1 MPEYICSS
9 CGTAFEAEPDQNGQI
24 VCTHCK
30 SAMAEKSASRP
41 LPAGSKV
48 GGYEII
54 RHIAA
59 GGTGSVYLAEQI
71 AMERTVALKILN
83 PDQISREN
91 ADRFLEEARNTA
103 KFENQ
108 HVVSVIDTGISPEG
122 HYYIAMQY
130 VEGETLEEILQRG
143 RAFSE
148 EETLMIGITIAEAL
162 RSIWNKYKML
172 HKDIKPGN
180 IMLTPENEAMLLDM
194 GTAQERG
201 ASRLTDGN
209 IEGSP
214 YYMSPEQARGD
225 ALTESTD
232 LYSLGATMYQMVTGK
247 YLYDGP
253 DLESI
258 LRQHESAPFPD
269 PAVRVPE
276 MHVSEKMTA
285 ILRKMLEKRP
295 QDRYSSW
302 EDFIRDAKKLLGK
315 ILEKKGAAVSGKLQ
329 QKYMELES
337 GGIKRRTTVQNP
349 PSTLRFICFSLV
361 IFILAAGLLGGI
373 FFYLAVQKNSSNARL
388 LLEPIRKQTGGL
400 QMDPDAAEEAVK
412 KAEPY
417 FRRIGVLPSLRQE
430 LEKCRLKIS
439 EYRTLVQKEEKLITD
454 LESQTAEQLKLASEE
469 EEKAREAIRQHD
481 PKNGFKHFRQSSHIL
496 RTMSEKIKK
505 THFVLQPNLA
515 RADVLV
521 QRLRLAQNAIFREIR
536 LLRRPR
542 PVVRPR
548 PRPSEKKPVKKP
560 VPARKPTENPPDR
573 RQILQKQYSKVLEME
588 KNRIR
593 LQLLTRTPA
602 AKTVMPEVKVSR
614 KMIPE
619 SNRPFDQWYGRMKKL
634 NENAAK
640 VWNAIYDSHQKL
652 AGFYFTVPVDGKITR
667 MELRTIIRDE
677 VVLYHPGMP
686 NVRLAFNRLQ
696 GNEWLAFLN
705 QTARKNGLQKEL
717 EGYLL
722 LDGWFMAAGKSKDAF
737 IRQEMPV
744 MRKLYFDF
752 LTSGKAKLTESDKS
766 FLINKYKADPVFV
779 RYRTRLE
786 QSIGTRKEPGT
797 QERKQ

>member
-9 CGTAFEAEPDQNGQI
+9 CGTAFEAEPDQNGRI
-24 VCTHCK
+24 VCTNCK
-30 SAMAEKSASRP
+30 ASMAEKSASRP

-103 KFENQ
+103 KFENP

-214 YYMSPEQARGD
+214 YYMSPEQARGE

-253 DLESI
+253 DLDSI
-258 LRQHESAPFPD
+258 LRQHDSAPFPD

-276 MHVSEKMTA
+276 MHISEKMTA

-302 EDFIRDAKKLLGK
+302 EDFIRDAKKVLGK
-315 ILEKKGAAVSGKLQ
+315 ILEKKGAEVSRNLQ
-329 QKYMELES
+329 KKYMELES
-337 GGIKRRTTVQNP
+337 GEIKRRTSVQNP
-349 PSTLRFICFSLV
+349 PSTLRFICFSLL

-373 FFYLAVQKNSSNARL
+373 FFYLAVQKNSANARQ
-388 LLEPIRKQTGGL
+388 LLEAIRKQTGGL
-400 QMDPDAAEEAVK
+400 QMDPDAAEAAVK

-417 FRRIGVLPSLRQE
+417 FKRIGVLPSLRQE
-430 LEKCRLKIS
+430 LEKCRLKIH
-439 EYRTLVQKEEKLITD
+439 EYRALVQKEEKLIAE
-454 LESQTAEQLKLASEE
+454 LESETAEQLKLASEE
-469 EEKAREAIRQHD
+469 EEQAREAIRQHD
-481 PKNGFKHFRQSSHIL
+481 PKKGFKHFGRSARKL
-496 RTMSEKIKK
+496 RTMSDKIKK
-505 THFVLQPNLA
+505 NSFKLQPNMA
-515 RADVLV
+515 RAEMLL
-521 QRLRLAQNAIFREIR
+521 QRLKAAQSSVYREIR
-536 LLRRPR
+536 LIRRPR
-542 PVVRPR
+542 PQVRPKHR
-548 PRPSEKKPVKKP
+548 PAQVQPKKHEPVQTGAKPVDP
-560 VPARKPTENPPDR
+560 RKLAE
-573 RQILQKQYSKVLEME
+573 KQYAAYLDRE
-588 KNRIR
+588 KDRIR
-593 LQLLTRTPA
+593 LQLLTRSPA
-602 AKTVMPEVKVSR
+602 GKTVMPDLKVSR
-614 KMIPE
+614 RMFPE
-619 SNRPFDQWYGRMKKL
+619 SNRSFDQWCGRMGKL
-634 NENAAK
+634 NENAAR
-640 VWNAIYDSHQKL
+640 VWNFIYNSHQKL
-652 AGFYFTVPVDGKITR
+652 AGFYFIVPVDGKPTR

-677 VVLYHPGMP
+677 AVLYHPGMP
-686 NVRLAFNRLQ
+686 NIRLAFSRLPC
-696 GNEWLAFLN
+696 NEWLAFLT
-705 QTARKNGLQKEL
+705 QTARKNGLEKEL
-717 EGYLL
+717 ESFLL
-722 LDGWFMAAGKSKDAF
+722 LDGWFVEAGKSKDAF
-737 IRQEMPV
+737 IRQEMPA
-744 MRKLYFDF
+744 MRKVYFDY
-752 LTSGKAKLTESDKS
+752 LAGGKAKFTESEKS
-766 FLINKYKADPVFV
+766 VLFNKYKADPVFV

-786 QSIGTRKEPGT
+786 QANGDRKKTGT